1 MKILKSLFRKW
12 KNNDSQNHNLSSEIS
27 ESNLIAED
35 LFLDNN
41 PDLNAEQ
48 SSPEISTNPIL
59 EFKSRDFNRMG
70 YRCGFEEHSSDALVN
85 NIKRIKTEF
94 RNIVSVIKDSK
105 KADVFILKTELIEA
119 QIISERLA
127 KKIQLRIYE
136 VESNI
141 NSLEYEIELS
151 ILDEGFVMDAIYS
164 FKEGFDKGYNDFLEI
179 SHLGKETGLFN

>member
-1 MKILKSLFRKW
+1 MKTLKNIFRKW
-12 KNNDSQNHNLSSEIS
+12 KNDDSQNHNLSSEVA
-27 ESNLIAED
+27 ESNIIPED

-41 PDLNAEQ
+41 PDLIAEQ
-48 SSPEISTNPIL
+48 TVTEKSVNPIV
-59 EFKSRDFNRMG
+59 EFKTRDFNRIG
-70 YRCGFEEHSSDALVN
+70 YRCGFEEHSSDAFVN
-85 NIKRIKTEF
+85 NKKRIKTEF
-94 RNIVSVIKDSK
+94 RNIVSIIKDSK

-119 QIISERLA
+119 QLISERLA
-127 KKIQLRIYE
+127 KKIQLRIDE